1 MINQNRIINILEAIE
16 EQISYETGVLTSPEI
31 ANSPDA
37 YEKQKSYIEGIKL
50 VKDIILNTKKYI

>member
-31 ANSPDA
+31 VSSPNA